1 MAAVGFDDLAVIAV
15 SDGLLGKDGEKK
27 KKSGQM
33 QLLYNGLKRKNQIWC
48 DSHQQEEA

>member
-27 KKSGQM
+27 VRPDAIYIQWLERG
-33 QLLYNGLKRKNQIWC
+33 Y
-48 DSHQQEEA
+48 